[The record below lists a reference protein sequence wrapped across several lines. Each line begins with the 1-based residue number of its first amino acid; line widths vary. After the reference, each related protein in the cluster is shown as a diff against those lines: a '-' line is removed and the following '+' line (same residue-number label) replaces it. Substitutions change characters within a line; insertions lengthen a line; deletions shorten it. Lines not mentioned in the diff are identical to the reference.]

1 MEKIDLIT
9 GATGYSGSYVAQRLQ
24 DQGRRIRTLT
34 RDPAGVGGAV
44 EAFAYRFDQPDR
56 MGPAFEGVDTLYNT
70 YWVRFARGSLCHD
83 DAVRNSLALI
93 EAAAAA
99 GVRRIVHVSIM
110 HPDPDSPYTYHRGKA
125 LVEQAVQGSGMEFAI
140 VRPSVLFGGDEI
152 LLNNVAWLLRHL
164 HVFAV
169 PGDGRY
175 PIRPTHVEDLAD
187 LMVSLGASDDSVV
200 RNAGGPET
208 FAFGDLVR
216 MIGAAVRARA
226 LVIDLP
232 RAAVLPLIG
241 LVNRIT
247 GDVTLHREELDAL
260 MDGLA
265 SCDGEPAGP
274 RRFSDFLAANA
285 GRYGTSYASEV
296 RRNFDDAVPGRSE
309 TTEVTAIRRAED
321 LIERDQQ
328 RVSGAGRVNSI
339 M

>member
-1 MEKIDLIT
+1 MEKTDLIT

-24 DQGRRIRTLT
+24 DQGRSIRTLT
-34 RDPAGVGGAV
+34 RDPAAVSGAV

-56 MGPAFEGVDTLYNT
+56 MGPAFEGVDTFYNT

-93 EAAAAA
+93 EAAASA
-99 GVRRIVHVSIM
+99 GVRRMVHVSIM
-110 HPDPDSPYTYHRGKA
+110 HPDLDSPYTYHRGKA
-125 LVEQAVQGSGMEFAI
+125 VVEQAVKSSGMQYAI

-187 LMVSLGASDDSVV
+187 LMVSLGASEDSVV

-226 LVIDLP
+226 LVVDLP
-232 RAAVLPLIG
+232 RVAVLPLIA

-260 MDGLA
+260 IGGLA

-274 RRFSDFLAANA
+274 RRFSDFLATNA
-285 GRYGTSYASEV
+285 AGYGTSYASEV
-296 RRNFDDAVPGRSE
+296 RRNFEDVVPARSH
-309 TTEVTAIRRAED
+309 TTEAAVERKAGSAG
-321 LIERDQQ
+321 ERDQQ
-328 RVSGAGRVNSI
+328 RVSGAGSVRSI